1 MNILIMGG
9 SGSIGLDLIRTFL
22 DQYPSFRISAT
33 CGNPVHMKS
42 LQPSVN
48 WISYKHELCVNVKS
62 VYPEFFDFIYIVS
75 GSHTLRSPASC
86 NLVKN
91 HSLPLLSFVESIVSS
106 YSIQPVFVFVSSA
119 NGIRSLDF
127 NTSLVPQTLN
137 LYGLEKLALELLLLA
152 LFEYSGCNAYIVR
165 LNNVF
170 DPVISKSGFGVFN
183 HFARTIS
190 KGLPPFFTG
199 DCDLPKDYIYIRD
212 LTYFLSS
219 LVLPD
224 LSKPSV
230 FELYGGQSITAR
242 DLYDSMYFYFNNG
255 VHLSPSRVSTT
266 HRDSIAIKVSSAIYD
281 VEGMIAKSFESN
293 I

>member
-1 MNILIMGG
+1 MNILIIGG
-9 SGSIGLDLIRTFL
+9 SGSIGLDLIKFFL

-42 LQPSVN
+42 LQPSIN
-48 WISYKHELCVNVKS
+48 WISYIHELCVNVKP
-62 VYPEFFDFIYIVS
+62 VYPEIFDFIYIVS
-75 GSHTLRSPASC
+75 GSHTLRSQASC

-106 YSIQPVFVFVSSA
+106 YSTQPVFVFVSSA

-127 NTSLVPQTLN
+127 NTSLVPQTPN

-152 LFEYSGCNAYIVR
+152 LFEYSGCNSYIVR

-170 DPVISKSGFGVFN
+170 DPAISKSGFGVFN

-190 KGLPPFFTG
+190 KGLPPLFTG
-199 DCDLPKDYIYIRD
+199 DCELPKDYIYIRD
-212 LTYFLSS
+212 LTHFLSS
-219 LVLPD
+219 LILPD
-224 LSKPSV
+224 LSRPSV
-230 FELYGGQSITAR
+230 FELYGGQSITAC
-242 DLYDSMYFYFNNG
+242 DLYDSMYFYFNKG

-266 HRDSIAIKVSSAIYD
+266 HRDPMAIKVSSAMYD
-281 VEGMIAKSFESN
+281 IEGMIAKSFES
-293 I
+293 II